1 MTTVRPAEVP
11 GISDEKTTPL
21 RKGRYIETASLIYNL
36 AEVSVS
42 LTAGFMT
49 GSSALISWGVDSIVE
64 SNSAAF
70 MIWRLSGE
78 EKDISQREVRK
89 RKKIA
94 LGVLSGAF
102 AVAVIFILFEATR
115 KLISGDTA
123 SMSWW
128 GIGILLVSLVVNP
141 LLAWGKYH
149 YGRKTDSPTLKY
161 DAIDTMICEYQTI
174 VVLVGIGL
182 VHWQGWWWADPV
194 AALLI
199 VPYVAWEA
207 FNAGRDSCRVDL
219 DAGADRVAPET
230 S

>member
-1 MTTVRPAEVP
+1 MSEERTKW
-11 GISDEKTTPL
+11 I
-21 RKGRYIETASLIYNL
+21 RKGRNVEIASLIYNII
-36 AEVSVS
+36 EVAVS

-64 SNSAAF
+64 ANSAAF
-70 MIWRLSGE
+70 MIWQLNGVAKGIDERA
-78 EKDISQREVRK
+78 KRK

-94 LGVLSGAF
+94 LGVLSTAF
-102 AVAVIFILFEATR
+102 TIAALFICYEA
-115 KLISGDTA
+115 ISKFISQETS

-141 LLAWGKYH
+141 MLAWGKYH
-149 YGRKTDSPTLKY
+149 YGKKTDSATLKY

-174 VVLVGIGL
+174 VVLIGIGL
-182 VHWQGWWWADPV
+182 VQWQGWWWADPV

-207 FNAGRDSCRVDL
+207 YESGRDAWQVQIDE
-219 DAGADRVAPET
+219 DHNDE
-230 S
+230 

>member
-1 MTTVRPAEVP
+1 MGDKKSEQ
-11 GISDEKTTPL
+11 I
-21 RKGRYIETASLIYNL
+21 RKGRHVETVSLIYNL
-36 AEVSVS
+36 IEVGVS
-42 LTAGFMT
+42 LTAGFLT
-49 GSSALISWGVDSIVE
+49 GSSALISWGVDSVVE

-70 MIWRLSGE
+70 MIWRLHGE
-78 EKDISQREVRK
+78 EKGISQREVLK

-102 AVAVIFILFEATR
+102 AIAAVFILYEA
-115 KLISGDTA
+115 ISKFITGESA

-149 YGRKTDSPTLKY
+149 YGKKTDSPTLKY

-182 VHWQGWWWADPV
+182 VQWQGWWWADPI

-207 FNAGRDSCRVDL
+207 FNAGRDARNVGVDS
-219 DAGADRVAPET
+219 PT
-230 S
+230 